1 MNAVELLTFHVNL
14 KFLKIMTLLVKRVKI
29 KQLYWKASVFS

>member
-1 MNAVELLTFHVNL
+1 MELLTFHVNL
-14 KFLKIMTLLVKRVKI
+14 KFLKIMTLLVERVKI